1 MFLSSATIFR
11 LAQQTEETNSEWW
24 WLLIIGLIAL
34 VLFFFWWRQKSQ
46 EDLAEVVV
54 FEKQHPLGLAMEE
67 GFVPAA
73 KTAVP
78 QPAHDTHAE
87 PAHAEPAHA
96 EPAHAAP
103 EYKEPVVETAVPET
117 ITPDDLKLI
126 EGIGPKIAELLNA
139 ANITTFAQLAHA
151 DIAHLNQILEAAG
164 PRYQLAD
171 PASWPQQA
179 ALAAAANWDGFK
191 ALQDS
196 LKGGRQAE

>member
-1 MFLSSATIFR
+1 MFLHSATIFH
-11 LAQQTEETNSEWW
+11 LAQQVEETNSAWW

-34 VLFFFWWRQKSQ
+34 ILFFYWWRQKSQ
-46 EDLAEVVV
+46 KDLAEVVA

-73 KTAVP
+73 KTAVTP
-78 QPAHDTHAE
+78 PAHNTHAE
-87 PAHAEPAHA
+87 SAHAKPAHAESAY
-96 EPAHAAP
+96 AAP
-103 EYKEPVVETAVPET
+103 EHEEPVGETAVPET

-139 ANITTFAQLAHA
+139 ANILTFTQLAHA
-151 DIAHLNQILEAAG
+151 DTAHLNQILEAAG

-171 PASWPQQA
+171 PTSWPPQA
-179 ALAAAANWDGFK
+179 ALAAAADWDGFK

>member
-1 MFLSSATIFR
+1 MYLHNATIFH
-11 LAQQTEETNSEWW
+11 LAQQAEETNSEWW
-24 WLLIIGLIAL
+24 WLLIIGIIAL
-34 VLFFFWWRQKSQ
+34 ILFLYWWRQKSQ
-46 EDLAEVVV
+46 EDLAEVVA

-73 KTAVP
+73 ETAVT
-78 QPAHDTHAE
+78 QPAHA
-87 PAHAEPAHA
+87 PHAEPAHA

-103 EYKEPVVETAVPET
+103 ELEEPVVETAVPDP

-126 EGIGPKIAELLNA
+126 EGIGPKIAELLSA

-151 DIAHLNQILEAAG
+151 DVAHLNQILEAAG

-171 PASWPQQA
+171 PATWPQQA
-179 ALAAAANWDGFK
+179 ALAAAADWDGFK
-191 ALQDS
+191 TLQDS